1 MPKVEI
7 DYSNTIFYK
16 IYCVNPDITDMYI
29 GHTTNFVQRKYGHK
43 QSCTNNK
50 SRSYNCKLYNFI
62 RDHGGWSNWIME
74 IIAFRN
80 CDDQYA
86 ARKYEQEYFKEYNA
100 TLNSIEPLAP
110 PKIKKEKK
118 EKTIKEPLYCNTCNV
133 TFMTTTLQERHNK
146 TNKHIKRLNLQTT
159 YNKMPKIAESFTC
172 IECNFKC
179 SKQSNWNSHIL
190 TAKHKKYKNQH
201 ETCHKMPDG
210 FECECGK
217 LYKER
222 TGLWRHKKKCT
233 YVDNMNNDTIDND
246 NTPDIE
252 KISDTTLVVELVRQ
266 NKEFKQ
272 MLLDQTKLLMELAS
286 KSHVVNKT

>member
-1 MPKVEI
+1 MPKVKI

-16 IYCVNPDITDMYI
+16 IFCKDSSVKELYI
-29 GHTTNFVQRKYGHK
+29 GHTTNFVQRKYAHK
-43 QSCTNNK
+43 QGCINPK
-50 SRSYNCKLYNFI
+50 SVNYNCKLYNVI
-62 RDHGGWSNWIME
+62 RDNMGWDNWTME
-74 IIAFRN
+74 IIAFHN
-80 CDDQYA
+80 CEDLMAAKKQEQQYF
-86 ARKYEQEYFKEYNA
+86 EEYKA

-179 SKQSNWNSHIL
+179 SKQSNWNKHIL
-190 TAKHKKYKNQH
+190 TAKHKSRMNTNIIMPKNAVSYECDCGKKYKHASSLWNHKQSCNNEHESIYNQ
-201 ETCHKMPDG
+201 T
-210 FECECGK
+210 
-217 LYKER
+217 
-222 TGLWRHKKKCT
+222 
-233 YVDNMNNDTIDND
+233 ND